1 VENFSKLKRK
11 MKKMS
16 IEERRRRRFTETFK
30 QEQVSLIE
38 SGKIT
43 QAQVSR
49 NYDVRVNCVRGWVDK
64 YGKNRKKGLI
74 LIGSAQDY
82 DKLAEVEKENK
93 RLKEFI
99 GEQHIELVYLKK
111 LVEMAKEKLGDDLEK
126 K

>member
-1 VENFSKLKRK
+1 
-11 MKKMS
+11 MT

-74 LIGSAQDY
+74 LIGSVKDY
-82 DKLAEVEKENK
+82 DKLAELEKENK

-111 LVEMAKEKLGDDLEK
+111 LAELAKEKLGDGLEK

>member
-11 MKKMS
+11 MEKMT
-16 IEERRRRRFTETFK
+16 IGERRCRRFTETFK

-38 SGKIT
+38 RGKIT

-49 NYDVRVNCVRGWVDK
+49 KYDVRVNCVRAWVDK

-74 LIGSAQDY
+74 LMGSSKDY
-82 DKLAEVEKENK
+82 DKLAELEKENK

-111 LVEMAKEKLGDDLEK
+111 LADLAKGKLGDDLEK

>member
-1 VENFSKLKRK
+1 
-11 MKKMS
+11 
-16 IEERRRRRFTETFK
+16 
-30 QEQVSLIE
+30 
-38 SGKIT
+38 
-43 QAQVSR
+43 
-49 NYDVRVNCVRGWVDK
+49 VDK